1 MKKFLIFLILIICIL
16 VIIYM
21 PYKKTTTL
29 RYGDFVFE
37 TEVRDTIK
45 GRRIGLMSYNTLE
58 KNQAMLFV
66 FKKSDYY
73 GFWMKNMKFPIDI
86 IWLDEEYKIVDIR
99 NDISPCETEE
109 CTIYKPG
116 KKAKY
121 VLEIYSNLTNELNMS
136 TGNIIN
142 REDI

>member
-1 MKKFLIFLILIICIL
+1 
-16 VIIYM
+16 M
-21 PYKKTTTL
+21 PYKKTTIL
-29 RYGDFVFE
+29 KYGDLVFE
-37 TEVRDTIK
+37 TEVRDTVK
-45 GRRIGLMSYNTLE
+45 GRKIGLMNYDTLE

-66 FKKSDYY
+66 FKQSDYY

-86 IWLDEEYKIVDIR
+86 LWLDEDYKIVDIR
-99 NDISPCETEE
+99 NEVPPCETEE
-109 CTIYKPG
+109 CAIYKPG

-136 TGNIIN
+136 TGEIIN